1 MSELI
6 MIFAVG
12 AAVAF
17 VADRAVFTR
26 GRLSGIREAVD
37 EMMRGA
43 AYHYQNDNQ
52 TSEAIRNALDD
63 IKARLSKRRSART
76 KGNAVGADLSGLGR
90 AMGDVVFGKGFEAGR
105 DAQARLEAP
114 INGKVRLDLSI
125 SELMQIRWLAHF
137 GFEHTMWNTWDPE
150 GAKPRPHADVVF
162 KNQTDAQR
170 ATEAIDLLEQR
181 IPKERRASG
190 EPYAL
195 ALNRQQMIRERWH
208 LEAAQKLNP
217 ANDHLATD
225 AASFRDD
232 PDQTRGRERSHP

>member
-1 MSELI
+1 MSELV
-6 MIFAVG
+6 MIFAVV

-52 TSEAIRNALDD
+52 TSEPILNALKD
-63 IKARLSKRRSART
+63 IKARLSKKRSTRITGESISTAL
-76 KGNAVGADLSGLGR
+76 GELGR
-90 AMGDVVFGKGFEAGR
+90 ALGDVVFGKGFEAGR

-114 INGKVRLDLSI
+114 INGKVRIDLSI

-150 GAKPRPHADVVF
+150 GAKPRPHTDVSF
-162 KNQTDAQR
+162 KTRTDAQR

-181 IPKERRASG
+181 IPKDRRDSG

-208 LEAAQKLNP
+208 SQAAQ
-217 ANDHLATD
+217 
-225 AASFRDD
+225 
-232 PDQTRGRERSHP
+232 

>member
-6 MIFAVG
+6 MIFAVV

-37 EMMRGA
+37 ELMRGA
-43 AYHYQNDNQ
+43 ADHYQNDNQ
-52 TSEAIRNALDD
+52 TSEPIRNALND
-63 IKARLSKRRSART
+63 IKARLSKKRT
-76 KGNAVGADLSGLGR
+76 TPITGDTVGAGLSELGR
-90 AMGDVVFGKGFEAGR
+90 AMGEVVFGKGFEAGR

-114 INGKVRLDLSI
+114 INGKVRVDLSV

-162 KNQTDAQR
+162 KNRTDAQR
-170 ATEAIDLLEQR
+170 ATEAIDLLEHR
-181 IPKERRASG
+181 IPKERRDSG

-195 ALNRQQMIRERWH
+195 ALNRQQMIRERWRSQ
-208 LEAAQKLNP
+208 AA
-217 ANDHLATD
+217 
-225 AASFRDD
+225 
-232 PDQTRGRERSHP
+232 E

>member
-6 MIFAVG
+6 MIFVVA
-12 AAVAF
+12 AAVAI

-26 GRLSGIREAVD
+26 GRFSGIKEAVD
-37 EMMRGA
+37 EIMRGA
-43 AYHYQNDNQ
+43 AYHYQSDNP
-52 TSEAIRNALDD
+52 TSEPILRALNDM
-63 IKARLSKRRSART
+63 KARLSKKRFARIRGDAVSA
-76 KGNAVGADLSGLGR
+76 GLSEIGR

-114 INGKVRLDLSI
+114 IKGKVRVDLSI

-150 GAKPRPHADVVF
+150 GTKLRPHTEIVF
-162 KNQTDAQR
+162 KSRTDAQR

-181 IPKERRASG
+181 IPKESRDSRA
-190 EPYAL
+190 PYAL

-208 LEAAQKLNP
+208 SQAAQ
-217 ANDHLATD
+217 
-225 AASFRDD
+225 
-232 PDQTRGRERSHP
+232 

>member
-6 MIFAVG
+6 MIFAVV

-37 EMMRGA
+37 ELMRGA
-43 AYHYQNDNQ
+43 AYHYQNDKK
-52 TSEAIRNALDD
+52 TSEPIVKALND
-63 IKARLSKRRSART
+63 IKARLSKKRPSRIAGDTVST
-76 KGNAVGADLSGLGR
+76 GLSELGR

-105 DAQARLEAP
+105 NAQARLEAP
-114 INGKVRLDLSI
+114 INGKIRIDLSI

-150 GAKPRPHADVVF
+150 GGKPRPHTDVVF
-162 KNQTDAQR
+162 KNRTDAQR

-181 IPKERRASG
+181 IPKEGRDSG
-190 EPYAL
+190 KPYAL

-208 LEAAQKLNP
+208 SEAAQ
-217 ANDHLATD
+217 
-225 AASFRDD
+225 
-232 PDQTRGRERSHP
+232 

>member
-6 MIFAVG
+6 MIFAVV

-26 GRLSGIREAVD
+26 GRLAGIREAVD

-43 AYHYQNDNQ
+43 ASHYQNDNQ
-52 TSEAIRNALDD
+52 TSEPIVNALKD
-63 IKARLSKRRSART
+63 IKARLSKKRSTRITAE
-76 KGNAVGADLSGLGR
+76 AVSTALGELGR
-90 AMGDVVFGKGFEAGR
+90 AIGDVVFGKGFEAGR

-114 INGKVRLDLSI
+114 ISGKVRIDLSI

-150 GAKPRPHADVVF
+150 GAKPRPHAGVAF
-162 KNQTDAQR
+162 KNRTDAQR

-181 IPKERRASG
+181 IPKERRDSG

-208 LEAAQKLNP
+208 SQAAQ
-217 ANDHLATD
+217 
-225 AASFRDD
+225 
-232 PDQTRGRERSHP
+232 

>member
-6 MIFAVG
+6 MIFAVA

-37 EMMRGA
+37 ELMRGA

-52 TSEAIRNALDD
+52 TSERILNALND
-63 IKARLSKRRSART
+63 IKARLSKKRPTRIA
-76 KGNAVGADLSGLGR
+76 GDAVSTGLSELGR

-105 DAQARLEAP
+105 NAQARLEAP
-114 INGKVRLDLSI
+114 INGKVRIDLSV

-162 KNQTDAQR
+162 KNRTDAQR
-170 ATEAIDLLEQR
+170 ATEAIDLLEHR
-181 IPKERRASG
+181 IPKDRRDSG
-190 EPYAL
+190 GPYAL
-195 ALNRQQMIRERWH
+195 ALNRQQMIRERWRS
-208 LEAAQKLNP
+208 EAAQ
-217 ANDHLATD
+217 
-225 AASFRDD
+225 
-232 PDQTRGRERSHP
+232 

>member
-1 MSELI
+1 MSELV
-6 MIFAVG
+6 MIFAVV

-43 AYHYQNDNQ
+43 AYHYQDDNQ
-52 TSEAIRNALDD
+52 TSEPILNALKD
-63 IKARLSKRRSART
+63 IKARLSKKRPTRIT
-76 KGNAVGADLSGLGR
+76 GEAVSTALGELGR
-90 AMGDVVFGKGFEAGR
+90 ALGDVVFGKGFEAGR

-114 INGKVRLDLSI
+114 INGKVRIDLSI

-150 GAKPRPHADVVF
+150 GTKPRPHADVVF
-162 KNQTDAQR
+162 KNRTDAQR
-170 ATEAIDLLEQR
+170 ATEAIDLLEHR
-181 IPKERRASG
+181 IPKERRDSG
-190 EPYAL
+190 GPYAL

-208 LEAAQKLNP
+208 SEAAQ
-217 ANDHLATD
+217 
-225 AASFRDD
+225 
-232 PDQTRGRERSHP
+232 